1 MRVDSDAEN
10 TDADLVD
17 RAARLFRFLAR
28 VQALGVHQVQHTDDL
43 GLVQWLGDL
52 PDDTDLWLDS
62 IGADTPLL
70 RLRKV
75 VRTPPVEPPAI
86 VRDWLLPPRWNDP
99 SAEPALRPGLTS
111 DDSAISASFAEW
123 LPTWRAWSA
132 AAVREESAQRVYRTV
147 YQMYSDVQAA
157 AESKEAVLGVG
168 CLAWRRPTFGTA
180 RRHAL
185 TLPIKIDFDTDSGVL
200 VVRLDPESGR
210 VAVELADFLD
220 PAEVVDPSLLSDV
233 ERELADGMGLLDRT
247 AVSVLMRKLLH
258 SLGPLAAYRDEDVV
272 GAATADPVGYFAPAL
287 ILRSR
292 GKRSMTRVLDSIAD
306 RIRVSRTV
314 PSGLLNLVDP
324 AYEPKPEPVC
334 DDGAIVRD
342 GTDCFLPLPLNGVQL
357 DILAHVDEFAHT
369 IVQGPPGT
377 GKTHTAAALI
387 THLLAQ
393 GKRVLVTAHTD
404 RALEEVRGKLRSE
417 MRGLCVS
424 VAGASRDD
432 FDDLKRS
439 MERIARES
447 DNHNPV
453 RATQTIAAVHTRID
467 TLISARVSVQD
478 RLLALRERE
487 VHRHEF
493 DGYSGT
499 LTELTTAYRADA
511 HRFDWIAG
519 IEPAELTQV
528 NADEVETW
536 RQLLLDPA
544 LDDPDVRVPDSITTR
559 EVPPVAQF
567 AQWAGQL
574 AAADGRVR
582 GLVGAGTKPWIDAIE
597 TMPVNLRA
605 DTRALVW
612 RVERELGE
620 LSSSRDRWIRD
631 AVADVSGGRAGT
643 WHDRAQLLSELLP
656 RADMA
661 LAQLGIV
668 QVRVTGEHSALATL
682 AESLLA
688 HIHAT
693 GPLTVRADGSPK
705 VGIGTN
711 RLVKQA
717 APLFES
723 VRVDGRVPTTADQ
736 LTAFLRTEEL
746 ERLLTHLEE
755 VWTGSAAGR
764 SMGGGSL
771 RLAWH
776 REHFQQ
782 LRRVLSCGADLVRVG
797 RQLRMAGMVEPDWA
811 HPGARRALAASFDA
825 ADAIDQWSAAKQPID
840 ALAAKL
846 ARLRFPQHTSREVDE
861 LHAAVEHVDVDAY
874 HRAHTRLTELN
885 SLRGMFFRRQQL
897 DSAMT
902 RTPTLR
908 AAVIDTADDRRW
920 PTRLAELSA
929 ARAWAQLGVWLAERG
944 NVDVN
949 ELFGQLDGIEQALR
963 AASAE
968 LAVTKSWN
976 HAVGPDR
983 LTPATRTD
991 LRQYA
996 QLVRRLGKG
1005 TGVHGDRR
1013 RADIRATMARCRSAV
1028 PVWIMPMYRVVEQLD
1043 IEQDMFDVVVV
1054 DEASQAGA
1062 EAVFLQYLAPR
1073 IVVIGDER
1081 QVSPSGIGIKVD
1093 AITGLAEQ
1101 YIADDRYR
1109 ASWVDPKRS
1118 LFDEAAMR
1126 FPSRLRLV
1134 EHRRC
1139 VPEIIGFSNRIAYQ
1153 KDAVPLVPVR
1163 LYGTDRLV
1171 PIRAEYVANAVSTPS
1186 NTNEA
1191 EAERIVARIVECL
1204 ADPRYAGKTFGVIS
1218 LLGAAQGELIWTK
1231 LMLAVAPEEVARRR
1245 LRCGDAADFQG
1256 AERDV
1261 IFLSMVKA
1269 PGPDTRLVAR
1279 ADEAT
1284 IQRYNVAVSR
1294 AADQLWLFHS
1304 ISLDQL
1310 HNPADLRYQLLDY
1323 CLSSVMAQPESVV
1336 TAPAGAPE
1344 DYLVAPFN
1352 SLFQQ
1357 QVFNRI
1363 VARGFRVSPQYSV
1376 GNRTL
1381 DLVVIGGRIRVAVE
1395 CEGDQ
1400 WEGADAYGATLA
1412 WQRDLQRC
1420 GWPFFRL
1427 PQSRF
1432 VVDSE
1437 RSLEP
1442 LWALFREVGLTPVRG
1457 DEPAALD
1464 PEPVIEQDVVVPA
1477 QMQRVA
1483 DVAGSDAVST
1493 NLLASFDWS
1502 KPDRESPADREI
1514 REYQAFSG
1522 LVAVPTAGLTT
1533 AVVDDLIR
1541 IVATEGPVT
1550 AARIHTVFAR
1560 TAGTDVGPLIDQAL
1574 AAAVEQGHLLA
1585 EDYLTMSR
1593 PEWVSYRTPEQPTL
1607 CLRTIGVRRIEEIP
1621 ARELAGVLRQC
1632 ADTVGWADRH
1642 ELMRSAL
1649 AVLGQA
1655 QLTDR
1660 AIAMLALALP
1670 AAHATAER

>member
-1 MRVDSDAEN
+1 MRVVSDAEN

-52 PDDTDLWLDS
+52 PNGTDIRLDS
-62 IGADTPLL
+62 ISADSAFLCL
-70 RLRKV
+70 HKV
-75 VRTPPVEPPAI
+75 VRTPSVEPPAV
-86 VRDWLLPPRWNDP
+86 VRDWLTSPRWHDP
-99 SAEPALRPGLTS
+99 GVEPALRPGLPGDGS
-111 DDSAISASFAEW
+111 EISASFAQW
-123 LPTWRAWSA
+123 LPQWRAWSA
-132 AAVREESAQRVYRTV
+132 AAAREESAQRVYQNL
-147 YQMYSDVQAA
+147 YQMYSDVHAA
-157 AESKEAVLGVG
+157 AESKEAVLGLG
-168 CLAWRRPTFGTA
+168 CLAWRRPSFGTA
-180 RRHAL
+180 RRHVL
-185 TLPIKIDFDTDSGVL
+185 TVPIKIDFDTDSGVL
-200 VVRLDPESGR
+200 AVCLDVDAGR
-210 VAVELADFLD
+210 IAVELADFLD
-220 PAEVVDPSLLSDV
+220 PAEIVDPSLLSTI
-233 ERELADGMGLLDRT
+233 ERELASGTASLDRVAV
-247 AVSVLMRKLLH
+247 AVSMRKLLH
-258 SLGPLAAYRDEDVV
+258 SLGPLAGYRDEDVA
-272 GAATADPVGYFAPAL
+272 GTATAEPVGYFAPAL

-306 RIRVSRTV
+306 RIRGSRTV

-324 AYEPKPEPVC
+324 AYEPKPEPVH

-357 DILAHVDEFAHT
+357 DILAHVDEYAHT

-404 RALEEVRGKLRSE
+404 RALEEVRGKLRPE

-453 RATQTIAAVHTRID
+453 KATQTIAAVHTRVD
-467 TLISARVSVQD
+467 ALISARASVQD
-478 RLLALRERE
+478 QLLALRERE
-487 VHRHEF
+487 VQRHEF
-493 DGYSGT
+493 DCYCGT

-511 HRFDWIAG
+511 DRFGWIEG
-519 IEPAELTQV
+519 IDPAELSEVT
-528 NADEVETW
+528 ADEVEAW
-536 RQLLLDPA
+536 RELLTDPA
-544 LDDPDVRVPDSITTR
+544 LADPDVGVPDSITTR

-567 AQWAGQL
+567 AQWAQHL
-574 AAADGRVR
+574 AAADAAVR
-582 GLVGAGTKPWIDAIE
+582 GLVGEGSQPWIGAIE
-597 TMPVNLRA
+597 TMPANLRA
-605 DTRALVW
+605 DTQALVR
-612 RVERELGE
+612 RVELELGE
-620 LSSSRDRWIRD
+620 LSGSRDRWIRD
-631 AVADVSGGRAGT
+631 AAADISGGRAGT
-643 WHDRAQLLSELLP
+643 WHDRAQLLGELLP
-656 RADMA
+656 RADTL

-668 QVRVTGEHSALATL
+668 QVRVTGEHSVMATL

-688 HIHAT
+688 LIQAT
-693 GPLTVRADGSPK
+693 GPIPVRADGSPK

-711 RLVKQA
+711 RIVKQA
-717 APLFES
+717 LPLFES
-723 VRVDGRVPTTADQ
+723 VRVDGRIPTTAEQ
-736 LTAFLRTEEL
+736 LTTFLRTEEL
-746 ERLLTHLEE
+746 SRLLMHLDE

-764 SMGGGSL
+764 SAGGSAI

-776 REHFQQ
+776 REHFHQ

-797 RQLRMAGMVEPDWA
+797 RQLRMAGIAEPDWA

-825 ADAIDQWSAAKQPID
+825 ADAIDQWSVAKRPLD

-846 ARLRFPQHTSREVDE
+846 ARLRFPRHTSREVDE
-861 LHAAVEHVDVDAY
+861 LYAAVEHVDVDAY
-874 HRAHTRLTELN
+874 RRAHRRLAELN
-885 SLRGMFFRRQQL
+885 ALRTKFFCRQQL
-897 DSAMT
+897 DSTMT
-902 RTPTLR
+902 RTPMLR
-908 AAVIDTADDRRW
+908 AAVLASADDPRW
-920 PTRLAELSA
+920 STRMAELSA

-944 NVDVN
+944 DADVN
-949 ELFGQLDGIEQALR
+949 ELFGRLDDIEQALR
-963 AASAE
+963 DASAE

-1081 QVSPSGIGIKVD
+1081 QVSPSGVGIKVD
-1093 AITGLAEQ
+1093 AVTGLAEQ

-1171 PIRAEYVANAVSTPS
+1171 PIRAEYMPNAISTPS
-1186 NTNEA
+1186 NTNDA

-1231 LMLAVAPEEVARRR
+1231 LMLAVAPEEIARRR

-1279 ADEAT
+1279 VDEAS

-1323 CLSSVMAQPESVV
+1323 CLSSVMAQPESVI
-1336 TAPAGAPE
+1336 TAPAAAPE
-1344 DYLVAPFN
+1344 DHLVAPFN

-1376 GNRTL
+1376 GSRTL
-1381 DLVVIGGRIRVAVE
+1381 DLVVIGGHIRVAVE

-1400 WEGADAYGATLA
+1400 WEGADAYRATLT

-1432 VVDSE
+1432 VVDPE

-1442 LWALFREVGLTPVRG
+1442 LWALFRQVGLTPAR
-1457 DEPAALD
+1457 DE
-1464 PEPVIEQDVVVPA
+1464 EPVIAQEVVAPA
-1477 QMQRVA
+1477 EAAPVA
-1483 DVAGSDAVST
+1483 DSDAVSARV
-1493 NLLASFDWS
+1493 LADFDWS
-1502 KPDRESPADREI
+1502 KPDQERIADEEI
-1514 REYQAFSG
+1514 GEYQAFSG
-1522 LVAVPTAGLTT
+1522 LVAVPSAGMDT

-1541 IVATEGPVT
+1541 IVTTEGPVT
-1550 AARIHTVFAR
+1550 AARIHSVFAR
-1560 TAGTDVGPLIDQAL
+1560 TAGGTDVGPTVDAAL
-1574 AAAVEQGHLLA
+1574 ATAVEQGQLLA
-1585 EDYLTMSR
+1585 EDYLNMSR
-1593 PEWVSYRTPEQPTL
+1593 PEWISYRKPEQSTV
-1607 CLRTIGVRRIEEIP
+1607 CLRTIGVRRIEEVP
-1621 ARELAGVLRQC
+1621 ARELAGMLRHC
-1632 ADTVGWADRH
+1632 ADTVGWGDRR

-1649 AVLGQA
+1649 GAFGQA

-1670 AAHATAER
+1670 AAHGATER